1 MTRRQSLFL
10 IAAIFVGGGI
20 MHFVVPDRYASIMP
34 PWIPHPMEMV
44 YLSGVFELLGGVGV
58 LVPRARKMAGIGL
71 IALLVAVFPANVQ
84 MLGDALR
91 SGASALSIIG
101 LFLRLPLQP
110 LMIVWI
116 YRAAVRHPQLRP
128 A

>member
-1 MTRRQSLFL
+1 
-10 IAAIFVGGGI
+10 
-20 MHFVVPDRYASIMP
+20 MHFVVPDRYTSIMP
-34 PWIPHPMEMV
+34 PWIPYPLAMV

-58 LVPRARKMAGIGL
+58 LIPRARKMAGIGL
-71 IALLVAVFPANVQ
+71 IALLIAVFPANVQ
-84 MLGDALR
+84 MLGDAMR
-91 SGASALSIIG
+91 SGASPLSIIA

-116 YRAAVRHPQLRP
+116 YRAAVRQRQLQP